1 MSLMY
6 CFRVCEINSVD
17 GSNIT
22 CYNVHEFDAIGR
34 AGSRASR
41 VLISGHSNG
50 GIQVVAVLTF

>member
-1 MSLMY
+1 M
-6 CFRVCEINSVD
+6 D

-50 GIQVVAVLTF
+50 GIQVVIVLAF